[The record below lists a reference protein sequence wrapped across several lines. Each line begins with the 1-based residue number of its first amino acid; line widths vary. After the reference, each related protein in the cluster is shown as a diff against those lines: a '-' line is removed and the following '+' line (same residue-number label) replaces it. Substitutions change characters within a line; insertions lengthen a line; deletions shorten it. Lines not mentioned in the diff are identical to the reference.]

1 MHIALVIVKFLNDAV
16 RGMLSQA
23 YESSRTD
30 CLLCTV

>member
-1 MHIALVIVKFLNDAV
+1 MRMAVAIVKFLNDAA

-30 CLLCTV
+30 CLL